1 MNLRVGAVRRLVTP
15 IAVGALLTVMGCGS
29 DGSDRGAGN
38 DDPGLAGVVRSPSLE
53 VADVELPDVAAGG
66 APSTMRAAEDEL
78 LLVYF
83 GYTFCPD
90 ICPTTM
96 SDISVALAE
105 LPDDMAD
112 RVEGAMVTVDPER
125 DTDEVLTAYLDHFF
139 ERSRALRTDD
149 IARVDAAAE
158 AFGVRYEVEDHRPG
172 DTDYD
177 VSHSAVTYVVDDTGT
192 VVVEWP
198 FGLDSLDMADD
209 LRTLLTEEPAS

>member
-1 MNLRVGAVRRLVTP
+1 MSEGVGRVRRAVLAIAP
-15 IAVGALLTVMGCGS
+15 IALLITAACGS
-29 DGSDRGAGN
+29 DGSGGSAGRE
-38 DDPGLAGVVRSPSLE
+38 GTELAGIVRTPALD
-53 VADVELPDVAAGG
+53 VADVQLPDVASDG
-66 APSTMRAAEDEL
+66 APSTMRAADGEL

-96 SDISVALAE
+96 SDVSVALNE
-105 LPDDMAD
+105 LPDGLAD
-112 RVEGAMVTVDPER
+112 RVEAAMVTVDPER

-139 ERSRALRTDD
+139 DRSRALRTDD
-149 IARVDAAAE
+149 VDLVEDAAE

-209 LRTLLTEEPAS
+209 LRTLLTEEPAP